1 MNDTSFVL
9 KALGW
14 CALAFGAAFGIFAAI
29 SGSAEGFVTLLVA
42 GGCACGIF
50 HGLGELIRLQTEQLA
65 AAKRT
70 EELLRRLLPAEED
83 DKEDKP

>member
-9 KALGW
+9 KVLGW
-14 CALAFGAAFGIFAAI
+14 CALVFGAAFGIFAAI
-29 SGSAEGFVTLLVA
+29 SGSAEGCITLLVA
-42 GGCACGIF
+42 GGCACAVF

-70 EELLRRLLPAEED
+70 EELLRRLLPSEE
-83 DKEDKP
+83 EKP